1 MLRVSVLVFRV
12 AKIMSQ
18 LLASSL
24 IPCQQ
29 TTGRVSEVTSCEVT
43 SCKVTSCEVT
53 SSPMVTVVT
62 GERCMC
68 ACAQDMKRQV
78 RVSASH
84 MLTRLALNWN

>member
-29 TTGRVSEVTSCEVT
+29 TTGRVSD
-43 SCKVTSCEVT
+43 VT

-62 GERCMC
+62 GERSMC
-68 ACAQDMKRQV
+68 AGAQDMKRQV

-84 MLTRLALNWN
+84 MLTRTALNWN